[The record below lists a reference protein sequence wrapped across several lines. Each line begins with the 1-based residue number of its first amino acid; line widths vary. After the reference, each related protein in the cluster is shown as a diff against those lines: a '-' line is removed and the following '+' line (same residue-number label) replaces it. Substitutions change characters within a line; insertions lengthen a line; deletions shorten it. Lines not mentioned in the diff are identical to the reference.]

1 MLGSNLVYTVWRR
14 GWPCIIWRRWWWYT
28 TLFRFGVGLH
38 SVLRLRLIVLVVVL
52 LLVVLMNDWRSR
64 LWGLRRSAARV
75 ESRGWWWNLLWSRG
89 RRRTLSRWWWP
100 FRSGWRR
107 SVGLLRGV
115 PRQGFALGWG
125 VDHNLGVD
133 AVLAVR
139 IINIVRGHSWVS
151 RPGWW
156 GSCPSRTV
164 QRGSIL
170 RWGWG
175 PLWRG
180 FPWRGFWWPLRSI

>member
-14 GWPCIIWRRWWWYT
+14 WPCIIRRRRRHA

-38 SVLRLRLIVLVVVL
+38 SVLRLRLVVLVVVL

-64 LWGLRRSAARV
+64 LWGLRWSAARV

-89 RRRTLSRWWWP
+89 GWRTLSRWWRP
-100 FRSGWRR
+100 FRSWWRR
-107 SVGLLRGV
+107 SVGLLRRV
-115 PRQGFALGWG
+115 SWQGFALGWG

-139 IINIVRGHSWVS
+139 IINVIRGHGWVS

-156 GSCPSRTV
+156 RSCPSRTV

-170 RWGWG
+170 WRGRG
-175 PLWRG
+175 PLWRRFSWWG
-180 FPWRGFWWPLRSI
+180 LWRPLRSV